1 MSIIKFNL
9 DSFEPVP
16 AGIRRLEIVEA
27 AAVPSGKPSKIDV
40 TFKDV
45 DTNRK
50 LKNSYRFDN
59 KGGLAALG
67 FLCRTALSLPDMG
80 EFDTADTKRLVGKIL
95 ECEVAHS
102 EGTQPREDGS
112 LPIFANI
119 KKVNKLLTTSEPVT
133 SADID
138 NVLSANVSPRATLQT
153 TTDDLD

>member
-16 AGIRRLEIVEA
+16 EGTRILEIVEA
-27 AAVPSGKPSKIDV
+27 VAVPSGRPSKIDV

-80 EFDTADTKRLVGKIL
+80 EFDTADTKNLVGKIL
-95 ECEVAHS
+95 ECEVVHTKGS
-102 EGTQPREDGS
+102 QPREDGTFAT
-112 LPIFANI
+112 FANI
-119 KKVNKLLTTSEPVT
+119 KKVNSLVNDVTTVST
-133 SADID
+133 DID
-138 NVLSANVSPRATLQT
+138 IVLDTNVSPRASISLAS
-153 TTDDLD
+153 DDLD

>member
-16 AGIRRLEIVEA
+16 EGIRNLEIVEA
-27 AAVPSGKPSKIDV
+27 VAVPSGKPTRIDV
-40 TFKDV
+40 TFKDIA
-45 DTNRK
+45 TNRK

-80 EFDTADTKRLVGKIL
+80 EFDTANTKDLVGKIL

-102 EGTQPREDGS
+102 EGTQPREDGTFAT
-112 LPIFANI
+112 FANI
-119 KKVNKLLTTSEPVT
+119 KKVNKLLTGSEGTVV
-133 SADID
+133 DVD
-138 NVLSANVSPRATLQT
+138 EVLSSASPRASIPTA
-153 TTDDLD
+153 TDDLD

>member
-16 AGIRRLEIVEA
+16 EGIRMLEIVEA
-27 AAVPSGKPSKIDV
+27 VAVPSGRPSKIDV
-40 TFKDV
+40 TFKDI

-80 EFDTADTKRLVGKIL
+80 EFDTADTKNLVGKIL
-95 ECEVAHS
+95 ECEVVHTQGS
-102 EGTQPREDGS
+102 QPREDGTFAT
-112 LPIFANI
+112 FANI
-119 KKVNKLLTTSEPVT
+119 KKVNSLVNNITTTPN
-133 SADID
+133 DID
-138 NVLSANVSPRATLQT
+138 TVLGTNASPRTSIT
-153 TTDDLD
+153 PVSDDLD